1 MDLVLNGLIALIT
14 LTLTLC
20 FSRKDGAWTLRGLKK
35 ALRFF
40 TVQSN
45 LLCALGALLMCF
57 WPDSRPVWLLKYA
70 GTAAVTLTML
80 TVLLFLGPTLGC
92 WRKLFSGADLFMHLI
107 TPLLALVSFC
117 VLERRGLGFPALL
130 LGLLPMALYAV
141 LYACK
146 VLLAPPEKAWEDFYG
161 FNRGG
166 KWYLSVCLMLL
177 GTLLICLGLAALQ
190 SL

>member
-1 MDLVLNGLIALIT
+1 
-14 LTLTLC
+14 
-20 FSRKDGAWTLRGLKK
+20 
-35 ALRFF
+35 
-40 TVQSN
+40 
-45 LLCALGALLMCF
+45 
-57 WPDSRPVWLLKYA
+57 
-70 GTAAVTLTML
+70 
-80 TVLLFLGPTLGC
+80 
-92 WRKLFSGADLFMHLI
+92 
-107 TPLLALVSFC
+107 
-117 VLERRGLGFPALL
+117 
-130 LGLLPMALYAV
+130 MALYAV